1 MEALNKLNSFQ
12 DRFNIPLN
20 VGFAGGDLPARYFA
34 AIVVLL
40 LTIAGAPPMK
50 LSSGALKILDLL
62 ASMSGTILLMAGL
75 VFSQKTHFAGIVLIL
90 TALLMMALVSWERG
104 WMAVLTGAVV
114 LAWIAQNLVTK
125 RCGVNKLLGINSC
138 GQEPGAATDHKP

>member
-34 AIVVLL
+34 AAVVLL
-40 LTIAGAPPMK
+40 LTIAAAPPIK
-50 LSSGALKILDLL
+50 LSYGALKIFDLL

-75 VFSQKTHFAGIVLIL
+75 VFSQKTHYAGVMLIL
-90 TALLMMALVSWERG
+90 TALLMMWLSGRQWSWVAVILGVS
-104 WMAVLTGAVV
+104 VLG
-114 LAWIAQNLVTK
+114 LMLQNLFTK
-125 RCGVNKLLGINSC
+125 RCGINRMLGIDSC
-138 GQEPGAATDHKP
+138 RT